1 MKKRKLIESHD
12 SVDWLCGFQFSA
24 NWMELPHRW
33 NGEKWSSVKLCGR
46 CHQSSLIGA
55 TARLLHWPK
64 CKSVCRA
71 ALMPLI
77 LFLWLLCYRWKW
89 RTAGQQCIPPAVGI
103 IWLCTARARLI
114 CLLFFFIPFLFVF
127 SFRTKQITHTDGRT
141 DGLYYF
147 SILFFLFWSFAITV
161 CRLGDLVG
169 SSFRC
174 YGPQIDQRQRF
185 DSPFRLKKFGL
196 YFSRLFMA
204 VK

>member
-1 MKKRKLIESHD
+1 MLPMKMTDR
-12 SVDWLCGFQFSA
+12 
-24 NWMELPHRW
+24 R
-33 NGEKWSSVKLCGR
+33 
-46 CHQSSLIGA
+46 
-55 TARLLHWPK
+55 
-64 CKSVCRA
+64 
-71 ALMPLI
+71 
-77 LFLWLLCYRWKW
+77 
-89 RTAGQQCIPPAVGI
+89 PAVHPSRCGHH
-103 IWLCTARARLI
+103 LAVHGSGPPY
-114 CLLFFFIPFLFVF
+114 LFGFFIPFLFVF